1 MCWRGY
7 IAPSCS
13 IMLRHES
20 LNVHKTNPLRKY
32 CAHVWPWLGRVC
44 TQSGGEHEAVDQ
56 TDVISMSFTR
66 KVDQIS
72 LSLKKTT
79 YDFTV
84 DTRNSDVFSLPDS
97 WLFRQQNFKGNM
109 AMVAASRVCCWGA
122 QCISEIG
129 ATDSCTQT
137 LCSLG
142 WGRQVSLRSISTAAV
157 FGSWGSLSW
166 ARGLQMFYSDI
177 DSCWAHEP
185 VDLGEQ
191 SVPVW

>member
-1 MCWRGY
+1 MAKPIDFHMCWRGY

-44 TQSGGEHEAVDQ
+44 TQSGGFLQFVTTDTGEHEAVDQ

-97 WLFRQQNFKGNM
+97 
-109 AMVAASRVCCWGA
+109 
-122 QCISEIG
+122 
-129 ATDSCTQT
+129 
-137 LCSLG
+137 
-142 WGRQVSLRSISTAAV
+142 
-157 FGSWGSLSW
+157 
-166 ARGLQMFYSDI
+166 
-177 DSCWAHEP
+177 
-185 VDLGEQ
+185 
-191 SVPVW
+191 